1 MNTYWMIG
9 AGGTGSILYQP
20 LLRMLRTHHGGDEG
34 WILAVMDGD
43 QIEAKNLERQMF
55 SAAAISENKARAL
68 VATMPDPNV
77 RAIAEFLDDDG
88 AKRRIQDGD
97 VVLICADNYQVRA
110 RIEDRAMELDN
121 ILVINGG
128 NERHDGSVQ
137 IFERY
142 HGINTN
148 PPLSWEHDEIRSASS
163 PDPTELSCLQRASMP
178 GGEQTIVANMMSAT
192 LMLNALRQRLA
203 DQDQTREA
211 TVFFDLN
218 TVRVRGIE
226 PADGWVS
233 YDPRQAVPA

>member
-20 LLRMLRTHHGGDEG
+20 LVRMLRTHHCGSEG
-34 WILAVMDGD
+34 WLLAVMDGD
-43 QIEAKNLERQMF
+43 QVEEKNLERQMF
-55 SAAAISENKARAL
+55 SAASISENKARAL
-68 VATMPDPNV
+68 VASHQDPNV
-77 RAIAEFLDDDG
+77 RAIAEYLDDEG
-88 AKRRIQDGD
+88 ARRRIQDGD
-97 VVLICADNYQVRA
+97 AVLICADNYQVRA

-148 PPLSWEHDEIRSASS
+148 PPLSWEHDEIRSTSA
-163 PDPTELSCLQRASMP
+163 PDPTELSCLERASMP

-203 DQDQTREA
+203 ETDHTREA

-218 TVRVRGIE
+218 TVRVRGME
-226 PADGWVS
+226 PADGWVT
-233 YDPRQAVPA
+233 YDPRLVTA